1 MIPFNYHHL
10 YYFYTIAKI
19 GSISGA
25 SETLRVGQPALSS
38 QLKQFETYLNLKLFE
53 REGRKLILTESG
65 RYVLSYATEIFDV
78 GMELMDGLGDLSQKG
93 PLKIQI
99 GVSNFTPKTVVTALL
114 NFLLK
119 IEPEVYISVHEDN
132 TELLVENLKTHL
144 LDLVLTDTP
153 TQSISQKEIENHLV
167 TKIPVV
173 FCACRALAKKH
184 KSLPKDLDGAPVLLP
199 TTQSQVYQAVQEY
212 FITHKIKPKI
222 VGEIQDIELVRRLV
236 LDGAGIAPLNILTV
250 TRGPSKEPLVI
261 LNKGSRYN
269 IFENI
274 YLLTKKRKKKH
285 PLIAKIINQF
295 KLPV

>member
-1 MIPFNYHHL
+1 MIPFNFHHL

-19 GSISGA
+19 GSISKA
-25 SETLRVGQPALSS
+25 SETLHVGQPALSS
-38 QLKQFETYLNLKLFE
+38 QLKQFENYLNLKLFE
-53 REGRKLILTESG
+53 REGRKITLTEGG
-65 RYVLSYATEIFDV
+65 RYVLSYAAEIFDV
-78 GMELMDGLGDLSQKG
+78 GMELMDGLGDRSQKG
-93 PLKIQI
+93 RLKIQI
-99 GVSNFTPKTVVTALL
+99 GISSFIPRTAVAALL

-119 IEPEVYISVHEDN
+119 IEPEVYISVHEDK
-132 TELLVENLKTHL
+132 TELLIENLKTHL

-153 TQSISQKEIENHLV
+153 AQSIIQKEIENHLV
-167 TKIPVV
+167 AKIPVV
-173 FCACRALAKKH
+173 FCACRALARKYKR
-184 KSLPKDLDGAPVLLP
+184 LPKDLDGAPVLLP

-222 VGEIQDIELVRRLV
+222 IGEIQDIELVRRLV

-261 LNKGSRYN
+261 LNKESRYN
-269 IFENI
+269 IFDNI

-285 PLIAKIINQF
+285 PLIPKIIDQF

>member
-19 GSISGA
+19 GSISKA
-25 SETLRVGQPALSS
+25 SETLHVGQPALSS
-38 QLKQFETYLNLKLFE
+38 QLKQFENYLNLKLFE
-53 REGRKLILTESG
+53 REGRKITLTEGG

-78 GMELMDGLGDLSQKG
+78 GMELMDGLGDRSQKG
-93 PLKIQI
+93 RLKIQI
-99 GVSNFTPKTVVTALL
+99 GVSSFIPKTAVTALL

-119 IEPEVYISVHEDN
+119 IEPEVYISVREDK
-132 TELLVENLKTHL
+132 TELLIENLRTHL

-153 TQSISQKEIENHLV
+153 MQSIIQKEIENYLLA
-167 TKIPVV
+167 KIPVV
-173 FCACRALAKKH
+173 FCACPAMARKYKR
-184 KSLPKDLDGAPVLLP
+184 LPKDLDGAPVLLP

-236 LDGAGIAPLNILTV
+236 LSGAGVAPLNILTV
-250 TRGPSKEPLVI
+250 TQAPSKEPLVI
-261 LNKGSRYN
+261 LDKKSRYN
-269 IFENI
+269 IFDNI

-285 PLIAKIINQF
+285 PLIPRIIDQF
-295 KLPV
+295 KLPI